1 MITTVQCSIPSQ
13 LNNKPRVV
21 VTDVRLHHTCSIII
35 IVWLHSL
42 SGVIRSLLCNPC
54 AFSAGII
61 TICVCTNIKIGVIIF
76 IGVAMQPEALVA
88 ATLAVS
94 QERKSFT
101 TNHTSILK
109 IVRFNAQNV
118 AQFDA

>member
-1 MITTVQCSIPSQ
+1 MLPSNASVKN
-13 LNNKPRVV
+13 LPMTSFAYRASGGKF
-21 VTDVRLHHTCSIII
+21 
-35 IVWLHSL
+35 L
-42 SGVIRSLLCNPC
+42 SD
-54 AFSAGII
+54 AGM
-61 TICVCTNIKIGVIIF
+61 VIF
-76 IGVAMQPEALVA
+76 IGVAMQPEAIVA

-94 QERKSFT
+94 QEQKGFT

>member
-1 MITTVQCSIPSQ
+1 M
-13 LNNKPRVV
+13 RVV
-21 VTDVRLHHTCSIII
+21 AENYEQTHTHTCTHTHGTTDNH
-35 IVWLHSL
+35 VNTL
-42 SGVIRSLLCNPC
+42 
-54 AFSAGII
+54 
-61 TICVCTNIKIGVIIF
+61 IK

-101 TNHTSILK
+101 TNHTSVLK

-118 AQFDA
+118 TQFDA

>member
-1 MITTVQCSIPSQ
+1 MYTHTHTRNNSNEDNHVNTT
-13 LNNKPRVV
+13 L
-21 VTDVRLHHTCSIII
+21 
-35 IVWLHSL
+35 
-42 SGVIRSLLCNPC
+42 
-54 AFSAGII
+54 
-61 TICVCTNIKIGVIIF
+61 IK
-76 IGVAMQPEALVA
+76 IGVAMQLEALVA

-94 QERKSFT
+94 QELKSFT

>member
-1 MITTVQCSIPSQ
+1 MY
-13 LNNKPRVV
+13 
-21 VTDVRLHHTCSIII
+21 
-35 IVWLHSL
+35 
-42 SGVIRSLLCNPC
+42 SLLYYQ
-54 AFSAGII
+54 GISI
-61 TICVCTNIKIGVIIF
+61 SIKSINEHNTNKNRRGHNF
-76 IGVAMQPEALVA
+76 IDVAMGPEALVA

>member
-1 MITTVQCSIPSQ
+1 ME
-13 LNNKPRVV
+13 
-21 VTDVRLHHTCSIII
+21 
-35 IVWLHSL
+35 
-42 SGVIRSLLCNPC
+42 
-54 AFSAGII
+54 
-61 TICVCTNIKIGVIIF
+61 
-76 IGVAMQPEALVA
+76 PEALVA

-109 IVRFNAQNV
+109 IVRFNVQHV

>member
-1 MITTVQCSIPSQ
+1 MES
-13 LNNKPRVV
+13 
-21 VTDVRLHHTCSIII
+21 
-35 IVWLHSL
+35 
-42 SGVIRSLLCNPC
+42 
-54 AFSAGII
+54 
-61 TICVCTNIKIGVIIF
+61 
-76 IGVAMQPEALVA
+76 EALEA

-94 QERKSFT
+94 QERKIFT

>member
-1 MITTVQCSIPSQ
+1 MHTYVPIFRGLDARGGRKLRTDTRAHTYMGQ
-13 LNNKPRVV
+13 LKRGQS
-21 VTDVRLHHTCSIII
+21 REHT
-35 IVWLHSL
+35 L
-42 SGVIRSLLCNPC
+42 
-54 AFSAGII
+54 
-61 TICVCTNIKIGVIIF
+61 IKIGVVIF

>member
-1 MITTVQCSIPSQ
+1 M
-13 LNNKPRVV
+13 RVV
-21 VTDVRLHHTCSIII
+21 AYNYEQTHTHTHTHTWDNSNEDNH
-35 IVWLHSL
+35 VNTTL
-42 SGVIRSLLCNPC
+42 
-54 AFSAGII
+54 
-61 TICVCTNIKIGVIIF
+61 IK

-109 IVRFNAQNV
+109 IVRYNAQNV